1 MAATDNQPAWVP
13 YVPTGDCSMG
23 FCSVYCPQWCYI
35 IFPPPPTVEFSDGNS
50 GLSFSPFVIA
60 IITVLAS
67 ALLLICYY
75 TIVSKHCG
83 GFNSLQR
90 RFQPR
95 GNDNVELDD
104 DAAGQSQLQE
114 TSNASPSNGLDEA
127 LISKIAVHKYRKG
140 EGSVQGTDCS
150 VCLSEFRE
158 DDSLRLLP
166 KCSHAFHVQCIDTW
180 LRSHSNC
187 PLCRASIVSM
197 NPAMPAPPEPV
208 NDPRQVE
215 EMVTVVADTVAGA
228 DEGTELGCSDDAAK
242 HPSRIYCDSGGMEE
256 RHTVVEIRD
265 DDDDDADIQSMRRPF
280 SIDASHHGRLSIAG
294 VRRMS
299 TGDAQ
304 LAATGASSSSPAAGN
319 QSKGISNRNN
329 GLHCVTSPV
338 PVKRSFS
345 KGSLHGKESNEL
357 PTQDSASE

>member
-1 MAATDNQPAWVP
+1 MAATDNQPTWVP
-13 YVPTGDCSMG
+13 YVPTRDCSMG
-23 FCSVYCPQWCYI
+23 FCSVYCPQWCYT
-35 IFPPPPTVEFSDGNS
+35 IFPPPPTLEFSDGSS
-50 GLSFSPFVIA
+50 GVTFSPFVIA
-60 IITVLAS
+60 IITVLAT

-75 TIVSKHCG
+75 TIVSKHCRA
-83 GFNSLQR
+83 FNSLQR

-104 DAAGQSQLQE
+104 DAAGLSQAQE
-114 TSNASPSNGLDEA
+114 ASNASPSNGLDEA

-197 NPAMPAPPEPV
+197 NPTMPATREPV
-208 NDPRQVE
+208 NDHHQVE
-215 EMVTVVADTVAGA
+215 EMVMVVAETVAGA
-228 DEGTELGCSDDAAK
+228 EEEMERRSSGDAAK

-256 RHTVVEIRD
+256 RYTVVEIRD
-265 DDDDDADIQSMRRPF
+265 DDDDDDIQSIRRSF

-294 VRRMS
+294 VQRMS
-299 TGDAQ
+299 TGDEQ

-319 QSKGISNRNN
+319 HSKGISGRW
-329 GLHCVTSPV
+329 
-338 PVKRSFS
+338 
-345 KGSLHGKESNEL
+345 KGR
-357 PTQDSASE
+357 Q